1 MNALENRYVS
11 VPELLRQAIALIPSD
26 ARTDGALSVAD
37 ADDYL
42 TQHNEW
48 ELALDVMADFD
59 GLTWQSVRYW
69 DLLAEAAQQMRL
81 DRAAAWC
88 HWRGYE
94 TRHGIIRADLQ
105 LLGADLGGRQI
116 PIPGPGVLRP
126 MWDLGEH
133 TDTDSG
139 LLVARIW
146 VESMPE
152 LPPGEHGPIRLA
164 PLTPERWQRL
174 APGHQITMHE
184 KRPTAGTA
192 TITQVLKPHPPKLQ
206 I

>member
-105 LLGADLGGRQI
+105 LLGADLGGRSKSSCVHWTTSAATC
-116 PIPGPGVLRP
+116 G
-126 MWDLGEH
+126 
-133 TDTDSG
+133 
-139 LLVARIW
+139 
-146 VESMPE
+146 
-152 LPPGEHGPIRLA
+152 A
-164 PLTPERWQRL
+164 PTVSIN
-174 APGHQITMHE
+174 A
-184 KRPTAGTA
+184 A
-192 TITQVLKPHPPKLQ
+192 V
-206 I
+206 